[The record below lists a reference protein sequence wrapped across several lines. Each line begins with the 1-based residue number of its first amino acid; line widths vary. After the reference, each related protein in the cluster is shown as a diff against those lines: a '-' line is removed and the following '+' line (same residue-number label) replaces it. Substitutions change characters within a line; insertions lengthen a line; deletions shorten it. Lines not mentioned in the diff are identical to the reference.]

1 MIVKMSKYAFLIYH
15 KEYDTFLNR
24 LREMGAV
31 HVKETQTAADQP
43 QIQQLLA
50 ERKRVQTQLRLLKKT
65 RDDKT
70 AAGGEDNTQPA
81 VLAPARPV
89 TAEEG
94 AAQVD
99 HIERLSE
106 QTGEQHTV
114 IQSIEKDIAA
124 ISVWGDFDYA
134 NITRLQQAGYDV
146 TFFTCPSSRYDT
158 AWNEAY
164 NAFVINELQ
173 SANYFITITP
183 HGMPVEIDA
192 ERARLPDSSLAQLR
206 ERLRIEQERT
216 DELNRKLAAIA
227 AADFRTLEAYDA
239 LLSND
244 LAWKNVHIQTVREAG
259 DKLMMLEGWIPTAL
273 EKVLEQTLDRD
284 DYFYRKLKVTPEDDV
299 PIQFKNDRFSRLFE
313 LISKLYML
321 PKYGELDLTP
331 FFAPFFMIFFGL
343 CLGDSGYGLFLLL
356 AASAAK
362 MFMRKKIQPSMMP
375 VLSLV
380 QILGASTF
388 FCGLLTGTFFGAG
401 MYDWGIPALD
411 VLKAHVFLDNNQMF
425 ALALILG
432 VVQILFGMCLN
443 ATNRIIRFG
452 FVYGLSTIG
461 WIILLVSMGV
471 AYLLPGAMPMFGTI
485 HLAVIS
491 LSGILIFLLNSPGK
505 NPLFNIGLG
514 LWDTY
519 NMATGLLGD
528 VLSYVR
534 LFALGLSGGI
544 LAGVFNSLATG
555 MSPDNIIV
563 GPIVMTLI
571 FVVGHAIN
579 IFMNVLGAFV
589 HPMRLTFVEFF
600 KNSGYEG
607 GGSAYNPFKW
617 NK

>member
-1 MIVKMSKYAFLIYH
+1 MSKYAFLIYH
-15 KEYDTFLNR
+15 KEYDTFLHR
-24 LREMGAV
+24 LREMGVV
-31 HVKETQTAADQP
+31 HVKETQTAADNP
-43 QIQQLLA
+43 RVQQLLA
-50 ERKRVQTQLRLLKKT
+50 ERKRVQAQMQLLKKM
-65 RDDKT
+65 R
-70 AAGGEDNTQPA
+70 EDRTPPA
-81 VLAPARPV
+81 VPHSV

-94 AAQVD
+94 AAWVD
-99 HIERLSE
+99 RVERLNE
-106 QTGEQHTV
+106 QIEEQRAV
-114 IQSIEKDIAA
+114 CRAIEKDIATV
-124 ISVWGDFDYA
+124 SVWGDFDYA
-134 NITRLQQAGYDV
+134 NISRLQQAGYD
-146 TFFTCPSSRYDT
+146 TAFFTCPLSRYDP
-158 AWNEAY
+158 AWENTC
-164 NAFVINELQ
+164 NTFVIHEQQ
-173 SANYFITITP
+173 STCYFISITSC
-183 HGMPVEIDA
+183 GEAVEIDA
-192 ERARLPDSSLAQLR
+192 ERVRLPESSPRQLR
-206 ERLRIEQERT
+206 EQLRIEQERA
-216 DELNRKLAAIA
+216 DELTRELADIA
-227 AADFRTLEAYDA
+227 VRDRHLPEAYDT
-239 LLSND
+239 LLSNN
-244 LAWKNVHIQTVREAG
+244 LAWENVHIQTVREAG
-259 DKLMMLEGWIPTAL
+259 DKLMMLEGWIPEAQGK
-273 EKVLEQTLDRD
+273 ELEQTLDRD
-284 DYFYRKLKVTPEDDV
+284 NYFYRKLKVTPEDDV
-299 PIQFKNDRFSRLFE
+299 PIQFRNNRFSRLFE

-356 AASAAK
+356 AASAVK
-362 MFMRKKIQPSMMP
+362 LFMRKKIQPSMKP

-388 FCGLLTGTFFGAG
+388 FCGLLTGTFFGAN

-411 VLKAHVFLDNNQMF
+411 TLKAHVLLDNNQMF

-443 ATNRIIRFG
+443 ATNKIIRFG
-452 FVYGLSTIG
+452 FAYGLSTIG
-461 WIILLVSMGV
+461 WIILLVSMAA
-471 AYLLPGAMPMFGTI
+471 AYALPEVMPMFGTAHQI
-485 HLAVIS
+485 VIA

-505 NPLFNIGLG
+505 NPLLNIGLG

-555 MSPDNIIV
+555 MSPDNIIA
-563 GPIVMTLI
+563 GPIVMILI
-571 FVVGHAIN
+571 FVIGHAIN

-617 NK
+617 NSGIND

>member
-1 MIVKMSKYAFLIYH
+1 MRKYAFLVYH
-15 KEYDTFLNR
+15 REYDAFLDQ
-24 LREMGAV
+24 LREMGVV
-31 HVKETQTAADQP
+31 HVKETQMASDQP

-50 ERKRVQTQLRLLKKT
+50 ERKRVQTQLKLLKKIQ
-65 RDDKT
+65 DDKT
-70 AAGGEDNTQPA
+70 AGEDGKRTA
-81 VLAPARPV
+81 VLAAARPV

-99 HIERLSE
+99 RIEQLNE
-106 QTGEQHTV
+106 QIGEQHT
-114 IQSIEKDIAA
+114 IRQSIEKDIAA
-124 ISVWGDFDYA
+124 ISVWGEFDYV

-146 TFFTCPSSRYDT
+146 TFFTCPSSRYDA
-158 AWNEAY
+158 AWSEAY
-164 NAFVINELQ
+164 HAFVINEQQ
-173 SANYFITITP
+173 SVIHFITITP
-183 HGMPVEIDA
+183 HGTPVDIDA
-192 ERARLPDSSLAQLR
+192 ERAKLPDNSLGQLR
-206 ERLRIEQERT
+206 ERLRIEQEQT
-216 DELNRKLAAIA
+216 DELNRELAGIAIN
-227 AADFRTLEAYDA
+227 DYRTLEAYDT
-239 LLSND
+239 LLAND
-244 LAWKNVHIQTVREAG
+244 LAWKNVHVQTVREAG
-259 DKLMMLEGWIPTAL
+259 DRLMMLEGWLPAAR
-273 EKVLEQTLDRD
+273 EKELEQTLDRD
-284 DYFYRKLKVTPEDDV
+284 SYFYRKLEVTPDDDV
-299 PIQFKNDRFSRLFE
+299 PIQFRNDRFSRLFE

-362 MFMRKKIQPSMMP
+362 MFMRKRLSPSMMP

-380 QILGASTF
+380 QILGTSTF
-388 FCGLLTGTFFGAG
+388 FCGLLTGAFFGSSV
-401 MYDWGIPALD
+401 YDWGIPALD
-411 VLKAHVFLDNNQMF
+411 ALKERVYLDNNQMF

-452 FVYGLSTIG
+452 FAHGLSTIG

-471 AYLLPGAMPMFGTI
+471 AYLWPEVMPMFGTV
-485 HLAVIS
+485 HLIVVGIAA
-491 LSGILIFLLNSPGK
+491 ILIFLLNSPGK
-505 NPLFNIGLG
+505 NPLLNIGLG

-555 MSPDNIIV
+555 MSPDNVIA
-563 GPIVMTLI
+563 GPIVMVLI
-571 FVVGHAIN
+571 FVIGHAIN